1 MASASSPLAA
11 DPITSSPA
19 CALSIFV
26 RPEQTTGWSST
37 IRIRIRLLC
46 CFDMRDTLRYI
57 HPFALEQGGQ
67 IEARRD
73 WGGHLDAGTLAR
85 LTKDFQ
91 LRINRGCALSHATQ
105 PEPEQAA
112 AFYEPNPVVTNC
124 QPYNI
129 LLPTQGNLQATR
141 IGMANSIGDTLLADT
156 QQGIGDP
163 RGERPRAAAAESLY
177 LDRSAFHHL
186 ACRFLQRR

>member
-73 WGGHLDAGTLAR
+73 RGRHLDASTLTQ
-85 LTKDFQ
+85 LTKYFE
-91 LRINRGCALSHATQ
+91 LGINRGCTLAHAAQ
-105 PEPEQAA
+105 PETEQST
-112 AFYEPNPVVTNC
+112 AFYEPDPIVTNC
-124 QPYNI
+124 QPHYI
-129 LLPTQGNLQATR
+129 LLPLQRNLQVTR
-141 IGMANSIGDTLLADT
+141 IRVTN
-156 QQGIGDP
+156 
-163 RGERPRAAAAESLY
+163 
-177 LDRSAFHHL
+177 
-186 ACRFLQRR
+186 